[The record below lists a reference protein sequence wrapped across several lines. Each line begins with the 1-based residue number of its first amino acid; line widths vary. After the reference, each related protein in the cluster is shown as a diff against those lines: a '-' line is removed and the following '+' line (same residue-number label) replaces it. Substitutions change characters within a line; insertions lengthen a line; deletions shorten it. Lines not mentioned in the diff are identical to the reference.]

1 MSSFRQLAFAI
12 TVALVTSPLVGVTQD
27 MGTVQGEWSLNR
39 DLTPAMPK
47 RDDDVRRPEG
57 RRPPGRGGGFPGGGG
72 LPGGGFGGGDPG
84 GVRRGPSEKEM
95 RKLDAVRRRIEE
107 VPQRLVISIEGTR
120 VQLVDELGRTTNL
133 VADGKKQERLTGDG
147 EFKSVTRLEGSR
159 LVVEEDFG
167 GPKVTTT
174 YERITSDGES
184 RLQVTLQ
191 IDGMPEGRAGRG
203 DQSAR
208 VPITRIYDSRK

>member
-1 MSSFRQLAFAI
+1 MSLPCQLIFAI
-12 TVALVTSPLVGVTQD
+12 TIAVIASPLVGVTQERIN
-27 MGTVQGEWSLNR
+27 VQGDWSLNR

-57 RRPPGRGGGFPGGGG
+57 RRRPGGRGGFPAG
-72 LPGGGFGGGDPG
+72 GGGFGGRSGDEPG
-84 GVRRGPSEKEM
+84 GGRRGPSEKEI
-95 RKLDAVRRRIEE
+95 RKLEAVRRRIDEA
-107 VPQRLVISIEGTR
+107 PQRLVISIEGTR

-147 EFKSVTRLEGSR
+147 EFKSVTRLEGAR

-167 GPKVTTT
+167 GPKITTT
-174 YERITSDGES
+174 YERLTSDGES

-191 IDGMPEGRAGRG
+191 IDGTPEGPGDRG
-203 DQSAR
+203 NPSAK